1 MSQPQ
6 GPPTGSPR
14 DQLAR
19 ATPPEVDNANLRT
32 VVADT
37 YLKPNE
43 TGTWVGNGKS
53 AAALRAELHDGR
65 PTGPPGREKFHP
77 VDVADLLGRYRKA
90 LREPQLSD
98 RDKSVILA
106 ESAELYRT
114 LQMRDTAGGVT
125 AWLNANPERA
135 NTTLNAVESVKAE
148 PELAPV
154 TGSRFLTST
163 FKRPALEAV
172 VPDAGLIAHL
182 RRTLARPEPQNLAAG
197 AARIAAQGMGR
208 AASLIETAR
217 GSEALRPSPGRSGGP
232 TVSNDATRKRGRNGP
247 EVDP

>member
-14 DQLAR
+14 TRLAK
-19 ATPPEVDNANLRT
+19 ATPPEVDNAYLRNI
-32 VVADT
+32 VADT
-37 YLKPNE
+37 YPTPGGAGN
-43 TGTWVGNGKS
+43 WVGNGKA
-53 AAALRAELHDGR
+53 AAALYAELHDGR
-65 PTGPPGREKFHP
+65 PTGSPGREKFHP

-90 LREPQLSD
+90 LRQPQLSN
-98 RDKSVILA
+98 RDKSIILA
-106 ESAELYRT
+106 ESGELYRA
-114 LQMRDTAGGVT
+114 LQVRDTAGGVT

-148 PELAPV
+148 PELASV

-172 VPDAGLIAHL
+172 VPDMGLIAHL
-182 RRTLARPEPQNLAAG
+182 RRTLARPEPQNLDAE
-197 AARIAAQGMGR
+197 AARIAAKGMGR

-217 GSEALRPSPGRSGGP
+217 GSEALRPAPGRTGGP
-232 TVSNDATRKRGRNGP
+232 AVSNDATRKRGRNGP